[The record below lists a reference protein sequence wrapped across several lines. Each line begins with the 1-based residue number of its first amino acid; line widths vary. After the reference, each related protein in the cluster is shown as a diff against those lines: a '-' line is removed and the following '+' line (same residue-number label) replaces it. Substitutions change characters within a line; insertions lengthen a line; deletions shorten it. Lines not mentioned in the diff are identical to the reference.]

1 MQLQDQPS
9 ASFRSISHF
18 FPQQAIHIAWKGTSV
33 HSIHKQNASMPPN
46 DMHLVGAIA
55 LCGSALFESSM
66 HTGTCHVPASL
77 CDHGTVI
84 NAETLICCEQ
94 LRPSKCHYC
103 ISSAITTY
111 HKINVRTFLC
121 EFPSPPSAPILKQ
134 LCSSLMIEHLPDEKT
149 SYTNRSKK
157 RNTRSSCMRQFES
170 HSLPL
175 QWFMFMEWKEKR
187 EVLLFIQRV
196 RKKVE

>member
-1 MQLQDQPS
+1 
-9 ASFRSISHF
+9 
-18 FPQQAIHIAWKGTSV
+18 
-33 HSIHKQNASMPPN
+33 MPPN

-103 ISSAITTY
+103 ISSAITITI
-111 HKINVRTFLC
+111 KLMC
-121 EFPSPPSAPILKQ
+121 EHSSVNSPP
-134 LCSSLMIEHLPDEKT
+134 
-149 SYTNRSKK
+149 
-157 RNTRSSCMRQFES
+157 
-170 HSLPL
+170 LPL
-175 QWFMFMEWKEKR
+175 
-187 EVLLFIQRV
+187 LPS
-196 RKKVE
+196 